1 MDLIE
6 QNLKDELQQEKA
18 SADSNHSGESNGI
31 LNESTSANEA
41 QEDSEALKY
50 VLIEKLENKKKE
62 LVCCMSTITTAFSAC
77 LIIWT
82 ADTLIHL

>member
-62 LVCCMSTITTAFSAC
+62 LVCCMSTITTAFYAC